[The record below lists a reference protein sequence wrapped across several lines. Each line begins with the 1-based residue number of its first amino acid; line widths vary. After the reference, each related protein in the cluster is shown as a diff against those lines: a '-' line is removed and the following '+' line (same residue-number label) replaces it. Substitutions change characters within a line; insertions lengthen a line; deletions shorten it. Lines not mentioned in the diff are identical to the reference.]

1 MQAKVNISTAILQ
14 WISRTVQL
22 DTLPPQI
29 SEYLT
34 KWTNGEKEPTFNQ
47 VEKVSRATGIP
58 LGYFFLQTPPQD
70 VYKRQHS
77 DLQPP
82 RLS

>member
-29 SEYLT
+29 SEYL
-34 KWTNGEKEPTFNQ
+34 
-47 VEKVSRATGIP
+47 ATTDFQSG
-58 LGYFFLQTPPQD
+58 G
-70 VYKRQHS
+70 KGK
-77 DLQPP
+77 
-82 RLS
+82 

>member
-58 LGYFFLQTPPQD
+58 LSLI
-70 VYKRQHS
+70 HI
-77 DLQPP
+77 
-82 RLS
+82 